1 MNKGEVLVLCIIL
14 AVFAVAAMAQW
25 IADQIS
31 AGGKH
36 V

>member
-1 MNKGEVLVLCIIL
+1 MNKGEVLVLCVIL
-14 AVFAVAAMAQW
+14 AVFAVAALAQW